1 MKKDKKFQIVLD
13 TFSGVPFYKQ
23 IIEQIKYGIANKK
36 LTSGFQLPT
45 VRQLAVDLTINSNTV
60 SKAYKE
66 LEILGYIET
75 QQGTGTFI
83 GNKKIVISEIERQEK
98 IKSLVREIVNKA
110 NLYGITID
118 EIKKALEEVE

>member
-13 TFSGVPFYKQ
+13 NFSGVPFYKQ
-23 IIEQIKYGIANKK
+23 IIKQIKYGIANKK
-36 LTSGFQLPT
+36 LLSGFQLPT

-98 IKSLVREIVNKA
+98 IKSLAREIVNKA
-110 NLYGITID
+110 NLYGITIE